1 MICPVA
7 EERCKPRCPLLQATW
22 QTPGWWILFFYFCY
36 TRNPGKY
43 NHWSWDIINVRWRHI
58 LKKKCKTQGKM
69 VERMR
74 RQKLELDTWCS
85 LNILYQRIWNVL
97 SKSFLI
103 FRLEFFFFLFLFGVL
118 FCFLKWITKGK
129 KKKKSINQL
138 KIWLWFWPFKP
149 PNKTKIFLYKFI
161 NYL

>member
-1 MICPVA
+1 MA

-36 TRNPGKY
+36 TRNPGTY
-43 NHWSWDIINVRWRHI
+43 NPWSWDIINVIWRHI
-58 LKKKCKTQGKM
+58 LKKKCKMQGKT

-74 RQKLELDTWCS
+74 EQKLELDTWCS
-85 LNILYQRIWNVL
+85 LNVLYQRIWNVL
-97 SKSFLI
+97 SKSFLK
-103 FRLEFFFFLFLFGVL
+103 FSLDFFFYFYFGFSLV
-118 FCFLKWITKGK
+118 FCFVFLNGLPKE

-161 NYL
+161 YYL